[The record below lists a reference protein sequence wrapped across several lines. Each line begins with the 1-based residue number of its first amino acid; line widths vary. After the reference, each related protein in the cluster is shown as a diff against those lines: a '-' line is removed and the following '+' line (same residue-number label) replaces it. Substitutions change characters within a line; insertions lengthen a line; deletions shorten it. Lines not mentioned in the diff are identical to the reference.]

1 MSEGPAIEPVRGR
14 PDREWEGLRQLVDE
28 VGEGLARYR
37 DCDGAEEV
45 LAGVSGVHAALNR
58 LENTVQSAHLA
69 CCVLPCLEAPD
80 ELALALARLSGAGI
94 GALVVIE
101 QQRNLD
107 EYIARGTRLD
117 AELSASLLESLFY
130 PGSTLHDGAVI
141 VRGTRIMAA
150 GVFVPLAA
158 ERRDP
163 AHGRPLGARH
173 RAALGLSRL
182 TDALVFVVSEQT
194 GDVSVALRGMLHQG
208 VHIEAVLR
216 RRGAEAERH
225 PTRPTPKAEG
235 SWLGRLRRQLRSFAR
250 RPAGSPERS

>member
-1 MSEGPAIEPVRGR
+1 MSEVPAIELVRAR
-14 PDREWEGLRQLVDE
+14 PEREWDALRQLVDE

-37 DCDGAEEV
+37 DCDGAEKV
-45 LAGVSGVHAALNR
+45 LAGVSGLHAALDR
-58 LENTVQSAHLA
+58 LEHTVQSAHLA

-80 ELALALARLSGAGI
+80 ELALALARLSWEGI

-107 EYIARGTRLD
+107 EYVARGTRLD
-117 AELSASLLESLFY
+117 AQLSASLLESLFY

-150 GVFVPLAA
+150 GVFLPLAA

-163 AHGRPLGARH
+163 SHGRALGARH

-194 GDVSVALRGMLHQG
+194 GDVSVALHGMLHQG

-216 RRGAEAERH
+216 RRGSGAER
-225 PTRPTPKAEG
+225 RPTDPAPKGET
-235 SWLGRLRRQLRSFAR
+235 SWLGRLHRRLRPFAR
-250 RPAGSPERS
+250 RRDGSPERS